1 MIIMDSHLTPIPKE
15 FYSFESEQPFA
26 SCLVCKADLL
36 SGEVDYFIEKAIRN
50 YHEHDV
56 SDVVYEYA
64 ICWHCAHDMNGQMS
78 EESMQ
83 NLQAYFSQQE
93 QFMKNMQEHSQYWQT
108 KEDIFVPDHCV
119 ITGKPVAELDE
130 YMIYGHFRG
139 DKMVKSSMPYL
150 LSGSVMDDVADLLS
164 NQTIDQLDDFMG
176 EYFNGPPELEELW
189 KPRRPVF
196 F

>member
-1 MIIMDSHLTPIPKE
+1 MDSHLAPIPEE
-15 FYSFESEQPFA
+15 FYSFESNQPFA
-26 SCLVCKADLL
+26 NCLVCNADLL

-64 ICWHCAHDMNGQMS
+64 ICWHCAHDMSGQMS
-78 EESMQ
+78 KESMQ
-83 NLQAYFSQQE
+83 NIHDYFSGQSLFMQNLNDYNTSWQE
-93 QFMKNMQEHSQYWQT
+93 
-108 KEDIFVPDHCV
+108 KEGKLIPDKCV
-119 ITGKPVAELDE
+119 ITGEAKDHMDE

-139 DKMVKSSMPYL
+139 KAMVKSSMPYL
-150 LSGSVMDDVADLLS
+150 LSGKVMDAVSDLLS

-176 EYFNGPPELEELW
+176 EYFGGPPELEELL